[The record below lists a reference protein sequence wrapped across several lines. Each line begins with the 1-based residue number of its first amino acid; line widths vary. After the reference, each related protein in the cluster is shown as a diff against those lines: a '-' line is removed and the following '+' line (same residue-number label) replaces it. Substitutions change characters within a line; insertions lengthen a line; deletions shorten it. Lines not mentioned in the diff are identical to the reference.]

1 MQISYMGISLKI
13 PSYIVNNHI
22 GDSSTGSFILSLL
35 PIAAIVSGLLYK
47 YIYHVWQKNTTAFSA
62 TIAGLALGATLFS
75 RNSYLIGACI
85 MISGFFWGIMNPHMT
100 ELFALSSP
108 KVQ

>member
-85 MISGFFWGIMNPHMT
+85 MISGFSG
-100 ELFALSSP
+100 AL
-108 KVQ
+108 